1 MSCRQ
6 LSSLSCLHTLAI
18 LGRVQCV
25 FSRVCPGL
33 GVLVSPGW
41 GPSIGTS
48 EFGMC
53 SSSPLLELG
62 RLFSRLLC
70 VTEPPPAVC
79 ERNHFV
85 CSFQS
90 FFVHVQANRHAD
102 FNSHPPT
109 LIKRVYSAPSLSPL
123 NRVISRFLFL
133 IEEYHTFSFFSLTLH
148 SVSLYKQNMPPIY
161 GCWIVV
167 IF

>member
-1 MSCRQ
+1 MLRSVEQ
-6 LSSLSCLHTLAI
+6 G
-18 LGRVQCV
+18 GRSFWLREEQRWRRADFREVGNTKTDV
-25 FSRVCPGL
+25 PKV
-33 GVLVSPGW
+33 
-41 GPSIGTS
+41 I
-48 EFGMC
+48 
-53 SSSPLLELG
+53 
-62 RLFSRLLC
+62 
-70 VTEPPPAVC
+70 
-79 ERNHFV
+79 
-85 CSFQS
+85 FQS

-167 IF
+167 IFWCDGVLYYLSCVHSISHFCESVG